1 MVCCGRR
8 RFSWGRTPAG
18 AELITKEG
26 EQLPVFSGPLAV
38 QCLHGCA
45 VRVTVGVHSGM
56 RGPVAVLKRLCMPQM
71 RMAGALAPQKACH
84 GMLAQRP
91 GRCGR
96 ALAVAPQAVA
106 AMEAPPTKQAK
117 QSKPDGV
124 MGQGPIIINGQ
135 VPLRALWQC

>member
-1 MVCCGRR
+1 
-8 RFSWGRTPAG
+8 
-18 AELITKEG
+18 
-26 EQLPVFSGPLAV
+26 
-38 QCLHGCA
+38 
-45 VRVTVGVHSGM
+45 
-56 RGPVAVLKRLCMPQM
+56 M

-106 AMEAPPTKQAK
+106 AMEAPPAKQAK

-135 VPLRALWQC
+135 VPLQALWQWPLLCCSYWSADGEQLLV